1 MRNINKMMT
10 FFNYSNE
17 LRGLSEFPFGPG
29 DPGPIKLLL
38 VI

>member
-17 LRGLSEFPFGPG
+17 LRGLSGPFGPG
-29 DPGPIKLLL
+29 DPDPIKLLL